1 MEKDKDV
8 CYFYSPTS
16 EMSCS
21 VLNTCCTGTRSKR
34 LCHFYK
40 TEREFIES
48 RNKAVELNRKKG
60 RCAICKYKSQ
70 KCDLIKL
77 GDDKYDS

>member
-16 EMSCS
+16 EISCS

-40 TEREFIES
+40 TEREFIEG
-48 RNKAVELNRKKG
+48 RNNAIKLNRKKG
-60 RCAICKYKSQ
+60 RCDKCRYKSQ
-70 KCDLIKL
+70 KCELIKI
-77 GDDKYDS
+77 GDDSYDS